1 MKTIFKTTAAIFAIT
16 KTACSSDDDTKVKV
30 SERLEYEYAIEQ
42 PIPDFS
48 VPAYISIPV
57 EEEKTIIDPT
67 KVYVEISLEHDVAAD
82 LSYGYKMPN
91 NSTEYTM
98 VNCLG
103 GFNKYNKQN
112 ALSFN
117 PSHTEVL
124 KSDNSMYPNGI
135 IPQGNYNGGGIS
147 EDFPAETPMFN
158 SMLNKSIKGTW
169 KFFVKDNFE
178 LDEGKLV
185 KIKLIF
191 DEGALEV
198 TNN

>member
-1 MKTIFKTTAAIFAIT
+1 MIVM
-16 KTACSSDDDTKVKV
+16 TACSSDDDTKIKV
-30 SERLEYEYAIEQ
+30 SERLEYEYTIEQ
-42 PIPDFS
+42 AIPDFS

-57 EEEKTIIDPT
+57 EEEKIIIDPT
-67 KVYVEISLEHDVAAD
+67 KVYVEISLEHELAAD

-91 NSTEYTM
+91 NVTEYTM

-103 GFNKYNKQN
+103 GFNKYNRQN
-112 ALSFN
+112 TLSFN

-124 KSDNSMYPNGI
+124 ASENFTYPNGI
-135 IPQGNYNGGGIS
+135 IPQGNYNGGGLS
-147 EDFPAETPMFN
+147 ENFPVETPMFN

-178 LDEGKLV
+178 LDEGKV
-185 KIKLIF
+185 IKVKLIF

-198 TNN
+198 NP

>member
-1 MKTIFKTTAAIFAIT
+1 MKTSIKIFAAILMIAM
-16 KTACSSDDDTKVKV
+16 TACSSDDDTKIKV
-30 SERLEYEYAIEQ
+30 SERLEYEYTIEQ
-42 PIPDFS
+42 AIPDFS

-57 EEEKTIIDPT
+57 EEEKIIIDPT
-67 KVYVEISLEHDVAAD
+67 KVYVEISLEHELAAD

-91 NSTEYTM
+91 NGTEYTM

-103 GFNKYNKQN
+103 GFNKYNRQN
-112 ALSFN
+112 TLSFN

-124 KSDNSMYPNGI
+124 ASENFTYPNGM
-135 IPQGNYNGGGIS
+135 IPQGNYNGGGLS
-147 EDFPAETPMFN
+147 ENFPVETPMFN

-178 LDEGKLV
+178 FDKGKV
-185 KIKLIF
+185 IKVKLIF

-198 TNN
+198 NP